1 MSEGA
6 WMDSDPAEIGWLDL
20 EDLTYT
26 WMQTSSMDP
35 VQSTEPT
42 SRFQPAT
49 VEPKKKKKKKTIS
62 DVQAAVPEG
71 VDVPSPDEVS
81 LIPPNGI
88 PGEVCLGIRVN
99 VDEFKNDFT
108 SGHRLHGVKV
118 DWTTVDLSQAINAV
132 SYERRM
138 AARRDLFRMR
148 VRMDGRLVETTDLDE
163 MEKSQKGNRP
173 RKRKRMLAFEKADGV
188 PSTDN
193 SPPMET
199 SAVPN
204 DKEKVSEA
212 SAEPDSMED
221 RMMKRVLKISR
232 ADQYKQPI
240 IATPTGET
248 SDRGSNQPLT
258 SDVPVDDRTGSN
270 TLPSIRVLEK
280 SASNLATNTMSHITL
295 VMEERKRVQRL
306 QASLE
311 ERLAKIQKENL
322 ALKNKVHTLEDE
334 KQQMSDRVALMG
346 KPDLYELLG
355 AKMEGFQLPSHVG
368 TVVDFQNLVLTTT
381 QKWTGIPSLNL
392 ERFRQCPDEYP
403 EFAAYAKQ
411 WDGWNNHCSLCK
423 SSLGFLP
430 SVNTGVCPH
439 NFHFACFGKYAS
451 TKRLCP
457 ECGKA
462 LPDVTYDFFCTIFAP
477 RGDDSNH
484 APEVPVQ

>member
-6 WMDSDPAEIGWLDL
+6 WMDSDPVEIGWLDL
-20 EDLTYT
+20 EDLTDT
-26 WMQTSSMDP
+26 GMQTSSMDP

-42 SRFQPAT
+42 T
-49 VEPKKKKKKKTIS
+49 VEPKKKKKKKKKKAIP

-71 VDVPSPDEVS
+71 MDVPFMSNVFLRTNWEKWRKQAQPPYLPPKAEVRKSFLHYAS
-81 LIPPNGI
+81 L
-88 PGEVCLGIRVN
+88 E
-99 VDEFKNDFT
+99 
-108 SGHRLHGVKV
+108 LHGVKV

-138 AARRDLFRMR
+138 AARRELFRMR
-148 VRMDGRLVETTDLDE
+148 VRMDGRLVETMDPDE
-163 MEKSQKGNRP
+163 MEKSQKAPTNTS
-173 RKRKRMLAFEKADGV
+173 GV
-188 PSTDN
+188 ATEATGGSIVAIE
-193 SPPMET
+193 SVVER
-199 SAVPN
+199 SQKG
-204 DKEKVSEA
+204 KEKVSEA

-221 RMMKRVLKISR
+221 RMMKRALKISR
-232 ADQYKQPI
+232 ADQYKQPM
-240 IATPTGET
+240 AK
-248 SDRGSNQPLT
+248 L
-258 SDVPVDDRTGSN
+258 
-270 TLPSIRVLEK
+270 LEE

-295 VMEERKRVQRL
+295 VMEERKRAQRL

-346 KPDLYELLG
+346 KPDLYELLR
-355 AKMEGFQLPSHVG
+355 AKMEGFQLPSHAG

-439 NFHFACFGKYAS
+439 NFHFTCFGKYAS
-451 TKRLCP
+451 TKRLWLLRDMLVNIWMRIQLDVQ
-457 ECGKA
+457 GKS
-462 LPDVTYDFFCTIFAP
+462 LLLQRKSLLLQRKSLLLVLDVDGKGVRVKQLMTLW
-477 RGDDSNH
+477 S
-484 APEVPVQ
+484 